1 MLIKK
6 IWHFLLGYIVI
17 KVEGL
22 SLEKY
27 MNLVALNNIKMWNVK
42 RTSHK
47 TLIASMGIK
56 DFKNLRKIQKKV
68 RCNIK
73 IIDKR
78 GLPFI
83 IHRYKRRKALTL
95 GMFAFLISIYA
106 ISAFIWIVEVE
117 DLDNVDADIVKE
129 RIAEFG
135 IAPGQF
141 KGNIDIS
148 NVENKMMI
156 EFPEISWISVELK
169 GTRAIVRIV
178 EAVSPPEGIDVEGAC
193 NIVASKAGIIHKMIV
208 LEGIPTVEEN
218 DMVEPGQLLVSGI
231 IDHSDTTGIRYV
243 HARGEIL
250 ARTWYEVVDE
260 VKIEDFSYR
269 PTGNVVECKYIGLGQ
284 YIMDFIVQPITFERY
299 EVVERKELF
308 FGEGKFIP
316 LEFIVREYHE
326 LEAIPKNL
334 VLERAKEAAREL
346 ASAQI
351 DRSIPHNAKIID
363 KTYKYDIIEGERVL
377 CTLYIEV
384 IEDIGIQQKIAYGG
398 EDMIIE
404 QPDDREAD

>member
-141 KGNIDIS
+141 KGNIDTS
-148 NVENKMMI
+148 NV
-156 EFPEISWISVELK
+156 
-169 GTRAIVRIV
+169 
-178 EAVSPPEGIDVEGAC
+178 
-193 NIVASKAGIIHKMIV
+193 
-208 LEGIPTVEEN
+208 
-218 DMVEPGQLLVSGI
+218 
-231 IDHSDTTGIRYV
+231 
-243 HARGEIL
+243 
-250 ARTWYEVVDE
+250 
-260 VKIEDFSYR
+260 
-269 PTGNVVECKYIGLGQ
+269 
-284 YIMDFIVQPITFERY
+284 
-299 EVVERKELF
+299 
-308 FGEGKFIP
+308 
-316 LEFIVREYHE
+316 
-326 LEAIPKNL
+326 
-334 VLERAKEAAREL
+334 
-346 ASAQI
+346 
-351 DRSIPHNAKIID
+351 
-363 KTYKYDIIEGERVL
+363 
-377 CTLYIEV
+377 
-384 IEDIGIQQKIAYGG
+384 
-398 EDMIIE
+398 
-404 QPDDREAD
+404 